1 MTLHPPTDYLPTPES
16 RLVHSPFNDP
26 KPVILCVNDF
36 RHWQNQKNPPP
47 LTALANIVIHDN
59 IHKLKGNLDP
69 ADFIFNLLVPKHLK
83 VVILLEF
90 ISCEKHN
97 FTGDPASIKH
107 YVLCEI
113 EPRLTHVFNN
123 LFGGPPKYNISH
135 RFVSKSILIL
145 LFLEHL
151 VDIFGESFLLN
162 KFADGN
168 ASYKIL
174 LKTLVRQTCTFPIV
188 QCPEIPL
195 FRNFN
200 NIQCK
205 IHPYYLKSYGF
216 AVKPH
221 NYLFLHSEWVQKF

>member
-1 MTLHPPTDYLPTPES
+1 MMLHHTTDYLPTPEP

-36 RHWQNQKNPPP
+36 RHWQNQKKNPLP
-47 LTALANIVIHDN
+47 LTSLTNIAIHDN

-69 ADFIFNLLVPKHLK
+69 ADFIFNLLLPKHLK

-113 EPRLTHVFNN
+113 EPRLTHVFND

-135 RFVSKSILIL
+135 R
-145 LFLEHL
+145 LFPNQ
-151 VDIFGESFLLN
+151 F
-162 KFADGN
+162 
-168 ASYKIL
+168 
-174 LKTLVRQTCTFPIV
+174 
-188 QCPEIPL
+188 
-195 FRNFN
+195 
-200 NIQCK
+200 
-205 IHPYYLKSYGF
+205 
-216 AVKPH
+216 
-221 NYLFLHSEWVQKF
+221 

>member
-1 MTLHPPTDYLPTPES
+1 MMLHHTTDYLPTPEP

-36 RHWQNQKNPPP
+36 RHWQNRKNPLP
-47 LTALANIVIHDN
+47 LTSLANIAIHNN

-113 EPRLTHVFNN
+113 EPRLTHVFND

-135 RFVSKSILIL
+135 R
-145 LFLEHL
+145 LFP
-151 VDIFGESFLLN
+151 N
-162 KFADGN
+162 
-168 ASYKIL
+168 
-174 LKTLVRQTCTFPIV
+174 
-188 QCPEIPL
+188 L
-195 FRNFN
+195 F
-200 NIQCK
+200 
-205 IHPYYLKSYGF
+205 
-216 AVKPH
+216 
-221 NYLFLHSEWVQKF
+221 